1 MARVVDTQTNPWG
14 KTVDAQRSDLW
25 FIDFNQALTGLNQNM
40 ANATQLSTGLAVPY
54 VPPKLASYFPSSVVL
69 PDLKIKPDQ
78 IRRDSRPYNVPG
90 YDEPLDAIRVNF
102 ILDANRTGLANL
114 SPYRSDVYQMLDVW
128 RACVRAGRG
137 GMSTEYAITLDGNY
151 RIDYA
156 FDVALYLLTPTIPAV
171 SGIAN
176 IRTAG
181 FASTIRSGLSGLQS
195 AINAA
200 ANQTK
205 SGMLNGD
212 LIISMQYKLVN
223 CWLASF
229 KLSDLNYEGTKVSQ
243 IEAIFYADDIA
254 QAPQNGS

>member
-1 MARVVDTQTNPWG
+1 MGRIVDQTNPWG

-25 FIDFNQALTGLNQNM
+25 FIDFNQALSGLNQVM
-40 ANATQLSTGLAVPY
+40 SSTAQLSTGLAAPY
-54 VPPKLASYFPSSVVL
+54 VPPKLAHYFPSSVVL
-69 PDLKIKPDQ
+69 PDLKVRPDM
-78 IRRDSRPYNVPG
+78 IRRDSRPYNTPS
-90 YDEPLDAIRVNF
+90 YDEPLDAIRINF
-102 ILDANRTGLANL
+102 ILDSNRTGLPNL

-156 FDVALYLLTPTIPAV
+156 FDVALYLLTPTIPAA

-176 IRTAG
+176 IQTAG
-181 FASTIRSGLSGLQS
+181 FTSNVKSGLSGIQA
-195 AINAA
+195 AINTA

-212 LIISMQYKLVN
+212 LIISMQYRLVN

-229 KLSDLNYEGTKVSQ
+229 KLSDLNYEGAKVSQ

-254 QAPQNGS
+254 QAPHSQG